1 MTWPK
6 RPADANY
13 GPGVTDGS
21 GGDGVREE
29 VVSGGARYAKL
40 LRIKKKKDNDI
51 KVRMY

>member
-29 VVSGGARYAKL
+29 VVSEDARYVKM
-40 LRIKKKKDNDI
+40 LRIKKRRI
-51 KVRMY
+51 MT